1 MLVEKTLQSLQLE
14 QDNEKNKVTKENAK
28 FLQDKINVIENKL
41 SKIYSDKAKGA
52 QIRSRIK
59 WVEEGEKN
67 TKFFLGLE
75 KARQTRKNI
84 TSLKDNKGKLI
95 KEPSKILRLVICVLS

>member
-1 MLVEKTLQSLQLE
+1 VLYNILFLILVFTLQSLQLE

-28 FLQDKINVIENKL
+28 FLQDKINVIEHKL

-59 WVEEGEKN
+59 WVEEGG
-67 TKFFLGLE
+67 TFLYG
-75 KARQTRKNI
+75 
-84 TSLKDNKGKLI
+84 
-95 KEPSKILRLVICVLS
+95 